1 MSVGLAILILST
13 KGQLMTP
20 NAIVFYNGFNL
31 LLDIIFVYIAYRIGK
46 SIGYRQGEAD
56 NQPPF

>member
-1 MSVGLAILILST
+1 MSVGCVIILVIK
-13 KGQLMTP
+13 KGKQMTP

-31 LLDIIFVYIAYRIGK
+31 LFDIIFVYVAYRIGK